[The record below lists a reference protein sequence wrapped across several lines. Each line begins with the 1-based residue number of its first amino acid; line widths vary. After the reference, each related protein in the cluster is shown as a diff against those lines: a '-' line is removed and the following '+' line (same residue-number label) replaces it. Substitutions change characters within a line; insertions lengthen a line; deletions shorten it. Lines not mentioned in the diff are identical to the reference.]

1 MPSSASQ
8 SPLPC
13 SLSRARS
20 SPFGSLS
27 VSRPNPTTRPASP
40 LGFFLVLCQLCRIV
54 SARTRVST
62 PVSSPS
68 PSHAMPNP
76 RGLCQAYD
84 LRDFAASEAL
94 ALKDVPVSDPE
105 DRYARARALRDLA
118 SVWETAS
125 DRIRLLRGRPLPGS
139 LRPERKSKPKRH
151 APVAPLS
158 RVAPEPSA
166 PALPK
171 EPTGIAAP
179 PLSP

>member
-1 MPSSASQ
+1 
-8 SPLPC
+8 
-13 SLSRARS
+13 
-20 SPFGSLS
+20 
-27 VSRPNPTTRPASP
+27 
-40 LGFFLVLCQLCRIV
+40 
-54 SARTRVST
+54 
-62 PVSSPS
+62 
-68 PSHAMPNP
+68 MPNP

-139 LRPERKSKPKRH
+139 LRPERKTKPQRTPTIRVK
-151 APVAPLS
+151 AKVEQPVS
-158 RVAPEPSA
+158 TPEA
-166 PALPK
+166 PK

>member
-1 MPSSASQ
+1 
-8 SPLPC
+8 
-13 SLSRARS
+13 
-20 SPFGSLS
+20 
-27 VSRPNPTTRPASP
+27 
-40 LGFFLVLCQLCRIV
+40 
-54 SARTRVST
+54 
-62 PVSSPS
+62 
-68 PSHAMPNP
+68 MPNP

-151 APVAPLS
+151 SPIAPISRVSAQTAEQAPGAPVPPTT
-158 RVAPEPSA
+158 PEKHA
-166 PALPK
+166 
-171 EPTGIAAP
+171 
-179 PLSP
+179 